1 MDKSISILSD
11 LTHYMKYARFLPEE
25 NRRETYEETVTR
37 NKEMHIKKYPF
48 LKEQIEEAYS
58 DVYSKNILPSMR
70 SMQFAG
76 EAIEVNPARM
86 FNCSYLPIQD
96 LHCFSETM
104 FLLLAG
110 CGVGFSVQ
118 KQHVDKLPP
127 INKPKT
133 SRRYLIQDSIEG
145 WAESIR
151 VLMKSFLGTRS
162 LPLFDFRGIREKGSR
177 LVTSGGKAPGA
188 EPLKV
193 CLSKIQTLL
202 NSKEDGDKLR
212 PMECHDI
219 LCYIADAVL
228 SGGIRRS
235 ALISLFSVDDDEMV
249 NCKSAY
255 DCEIEEILAVT
266 SDKSYNIKLAVYL
279 NGEKIDTKEVF
290 LTEDAY
296 NRILEENKIEWYFL
310 YPERARSNNSVVLER
325 ETMDQEVFLKKWNI
339 LEQNKSGEPGF
350 YLTND
355 LEMGTNPCCE
365 IGLNAFQF
373 CNLTSINVSDIETQE
388 ELNKRAKHASFIG
401 TLQASY
407 TDFHYLR
414 PEWRK
419 VTEKEALLGVSLTG
433 LASINIFD
441 YDFSEPA
448 KIAVAENERI
458 AEVIGINPAYRVTCI
473 KPEGTGSLVLGT
485 SSGVHAWHHHY
496 YKRRMRVNKNES
508 IYEYLVQNLPSLV
521 EDEVFGNGAVIT
533 IPVKAPDNAITRM
546 EHSIDFL
553 ERIKY
558 LYENWVLGGH
568 KQGNNTHNVSA
579 TVSIRDH
586 EWRTVSNWMWKNRE
600 GFNGLSFLPYDNGTY
615 VQAPFEDCTIVDYK
629 DLLGQVRNIN
639 LTEIVEEQDETD
651 LQGAIACAGGSCEI
665 F

>member
-11 LTHYMKYARFLPEE
+11 LTHYMKYARFISEE
-25 NRRETYEETVTR
+25 NRRETFEETVTR
-37 NKEMHIKKYPF
+37 NKEMHIKKFPQI
-48 LKEQIEEAYS
+48 KEEIEEAYQ
-58 DVYSKNILPSMR
+58 DVYDKNILPSMR

-86 FNCSYLPIQD
+86 FNCSYLPIKD

-110 CGVGFSVQ
+110 TGVGYSVQ
-118 KQHVDKLPP
+118 KHHVEQLPE
-127 INKPKT
+127 IRKPQT

-151 VLMKSFLGTRS
+151 VLMKSYLSKRS

-193 CLSKIQTLL
+193 CLNKIHSLL
-202 NSKEDGDKLR
+202 DSKEEGSKLR

-219 LCYIADAVL
+219 LCFIADAVL

-235 ALISLFSVDDDEMV
+235 ALISLFSEDDNEMA

-255 DCEIEEILAVT
+255 DSEIEEILAVT
-266 SDKSYNIKLAVYL
+266 PDKSYNIRVSIYS
-279 NGEKIDTKEVF
+279 NGNIVDTKEVF
-290 LTEDAY
+290 L
-296 NRILEENKIEWYFL
+296 NEEEYDKLVETNKIEWYYL

-325 ETMDQEVFLKKWNI
+325 NKVERGEFLDKWEI
-339 LEQNKSGEPGF
+339 LEKSGSGEPGF

-365 IGLNAFQF
+365 IGLNSFQF
-373 CNLTSINVSDIETQE
+373 CNLTSINVSNIKSQE
-388 ELNKRAKHASFIG
+388 DLNQRARSASLIG

-419 VTEKEALLGVSLTG
+419 ITEKEALLGVSLTG
-433 LASINIFD
+433 LASIDIYN
-441 YDFSEPA
+441 YDFSESA
-448 KIAVAENERI
+448 KCAVSENEKI
-458 AEVIGINPAYRVTCI
+458 SKLIGINSAKRVTCV

-485 SSGVHAWHHHY
+485 SSGVHGWHHFY

-508 IYEYLVQNLPSLV
+508 IYKYLLETLPSLV

-533 IPVKAPDNAITRM
+533 LPVKAPDNAITR
-546 EHSIDFL
+546 EEDSIDFL
-553 ERIKY
+553 KRIKY
-558 LYENWVLGGH
+558 LYENWVLNGH
-568 KQGNNTHNVSA
+568 KEGNNTHNVSA
-579 TVSIRDH
+579 TVSIRDA
-586 EWRTVSNWMWKNRE
+586 EWNKVSDWMWENKN

-615 VQAPFEDCTIVDYK
+615 VQAPFEDCTNIDYQK
-629 DLLGQVRNIN
+629 LLDKVQQIN
-639 LTEIVEEQDETD
+639 LVEVLEEKDETN
-651 LQGAIACAGGSCEI
+651 LQGAIACAGNSCEI